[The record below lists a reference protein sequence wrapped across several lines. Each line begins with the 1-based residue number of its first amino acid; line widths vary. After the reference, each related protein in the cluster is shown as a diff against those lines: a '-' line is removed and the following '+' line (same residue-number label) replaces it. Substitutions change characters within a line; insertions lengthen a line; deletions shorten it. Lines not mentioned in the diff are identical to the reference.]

1 MPKFVHLHGH
11 TQYSL
16 LDGLSKLPDLVK
28 QVKDL
33 GMEAIAI
40 TDHGVMYGA
49 IEFYKECLEQDIK
62 PIIGVEMYVAKRG
75 HKDKEGKLDS
85 EPYHLTVLAKNYQG
99 YLNLMKL
106 TTIANIDGYYY
117 RPRVDKKLLK
127 QYSEGLI
134 ALSGCP
140 SGEFI
145 RSLED
150 GKIEK
155 TESILKNYQEIFGS
169 DFYIE
174 LQSHPYQQALDEA
187 KSEIV
192 KKDMARMLEIQNK
205 TKLVAVE
212 LSKKL
217 GIKLVA
223 TNDFHYI
230 KKEDAEV
237 QDILLCI
244 QTGKFLSEE
253 NRLRM
258 IDAPDYYVKSAAEM
272 EESFRD
278 LPEALEN
285 TVKIAES
292 VNIEIPLGV
301 ARFPVFQT
309 PIGKT
314 SMEYLREQTYEKA
327 KDNLKDL
334 N

>member
-1 MPKFVHLHGH
+1 MGKFVHLHSH
-11 TQYSL
+11 TEYSL
-16 LDGLSKLPDLVK
+16 LDGLSKIPKLIK
-28 QVKDL
+28 KAKEL
-33 GMEAIAI
+33 GMEALAI
-40 TDHGVMYGA
+40 TDHGAMYGA
-49 IEFYKECLEQDIK
+49 IEFYKACKEAGIK

-155 TESILKNYQEIFGS
+155 TESILKSYQEIFGS

-187 KSEIV
+187 K
-192 KKDMARMLEIQNK
+192 
-205 TKLVAVE
+205 
-212 LSKKL
+212 
-217 GIKLVA
+217 
-223 TNDFHYI
+223 
-230 KKEDAEV
+230 
-237 QDILLCI
+237 
-244 QTGKFLSEE
+244 
-253 NRLRM
+253 
-258 IDAPDYYVKSAAEM
+258 
-272 EESFRD
+272 
-278 LPEALEN
+278 
-285 TVKIAES
+285 
-292 VNIEIPLGV
+292 
-301 ARFPVFQT
+301 
-309 PIGKT
+309 
-314 SMEYLREQTYEKA
+314 
-327 KDNLKDL
+327 
-334 N
+334 